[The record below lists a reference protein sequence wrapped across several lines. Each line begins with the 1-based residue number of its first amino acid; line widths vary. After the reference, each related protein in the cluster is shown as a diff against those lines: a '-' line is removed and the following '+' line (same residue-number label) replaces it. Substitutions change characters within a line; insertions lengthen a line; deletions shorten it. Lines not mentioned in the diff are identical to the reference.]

1 MNKTYNSQANYSQA
15 DLTQLSFIKP
25 VTDTRSTLSKKYIFI
40 YILALIA
47 SLSLGVLIYFGLI
60 CPEILKNDQN
70 KWTLFI
76 YKIFFYLTSFVCMWI
91 ITSLG
96 LIYIQSSY
104 VSDNSFVSLTLRDHK
119 LRIILVSTLSVVSI
133 LITIYENVFKDKSK
147 AVADINNTTKEEI
160 VQQYYIIDN
169 FSKLMLGIAI
179 VLLFM
184 LIRRFILDG
193 TNYIMN
199 KSNYYQKVV
208 QNNEEISKL
217 FLLNSVTGKDTLYK
231 SEKWIKSVFKKLSP
245 EGHPITIEIL
255 QYFFSKED
263 SQEIMILFDL
273 HKNNKIP
280 EDQFISVWLE
290 IVKNK
295 DEIKGL
301 IDHKDI
307 LTEKLGRITMCIF
320 LPFSIFAFM
329 TILESGSHFTEIIT
343 IFLGCVL
350 PLSFIFGSV
359 LGDLFKSIIFVFLV
373 RPFEIGD
380 LIEFNDKKYK
390 VEEIG
395 LMYSTFSH
403 NSLSVTIQNNK
414 IMDSHVINYRL
425 SKHIQKSY
433 RFKYNVDVY
442 KENYKMLQERIRSL
456 VKSKSYTFQN
466 QISIKDVGLLGK
478 DMIEFSVIVFIN
490 IHSVNYEEEVDK
502 FTIELNK
509 IINDIDIKKNKKEE
523 PLIQTQELVHEI

>member
-15 DLTQLSFIKP
+15 DLTQMSFIKP
-25 VTDTRSTLSKKYIFI
+25 VTGSKSTLSKKYIFI

-60 CPEILKNDQN
+60 CPEILKDVKN
-70 KWTLFI
+70 KGTLFM
-76 YKIFFYLTSFVCMWI
+76 YKIFFYITSFVCMWI
-91 ITSLG
+91 FISLG
-96 LIYIQSSY
+96 LMYIQSAY
-104 VSDNSFVSLTLRDHK
+104 VSDNSFFELTIRDHRM
-119 LRIILVSTLSVVSI
+119 RIILVSTLSVVSI
-133 LITIYENVFKDKSK
+133 IITVYENIFKDKAK
-147 AVADINNTTKEEI
+147 VVADKDHTTKADI
-160 VQQYYIIDN
+160 VQQYYIVDN
-169 FSKLMLGIAI
+169 FSRLMLGIAI
-179 VLLFM
+179 VMLFM

-208 QNNEEISKL
+208 ENNDEISQL
-217 FLLNSVTGKDTLYK
+217 FLLNSVTGKDILYK
-231 SEKWIKSVFKKLSP
+231 SEKWIKSVFRKLSP
-245 EGHPITIEIL
+245 EGHPITSENL
-255 QYFFSKED
+255 NYFFSKED
-263 SQEIMILFDL
+263 SQNIMNLFDL
-273 HKNNKIP
+273 HKNNRIP

-290 IVKNK
+290 VLRNK
-295 DEIKGL
+295 DEIKEL
-301 IDHKDI
+301 IHHKDT

-329 TILESGSHFTEIIT
+329 TILESGSHFKEIIT
-343 IFLGCVL
+343 VFLGCVL

-425 SKHIQKSY
+425 SKQIQKSY

-442 KENYKMLQERIRSL
+442 KENYKLLQERIRNL

-466 QISIKDVGLLGK
+466 QVSIKDVGLLGQ
-478 DMIEFSVIVFIN
+478 DMIEFSVIVFVN
-490 IHSVNYEEEVDK
+490 IHSVNYEEE
-502 FTIELNK
+502 
-509 IINDIDIKKNKKEE
+509 
-523 PLIQTQELVHEI
+523 PLIQTEEIVHEI